1 LAGKTLTRVQDATL
15 VGDSWSS
22 DITLVAAAVDV
33 RWNDSID
40 MGKKILGLRREV
52 ERMGMN

>member
-1 LAGKTLTRVQDATL
+1 VQDATL

-40 MGKKILGLRREV
+40 MRKKILGLRREV